1 MPRWPA
7 SMLTCSALRLLDS
20 TYSSRPFHR
29 PAPQWEHAQCSFQI
43 DADLRPVWNWNT
55 QQLFVY
61 VAAEW
66 EVEGKVR

>member
-1 MPRWPA
+1 
-7 SMLTCSALRLLDS
+7 MLTPSTLGLLDS